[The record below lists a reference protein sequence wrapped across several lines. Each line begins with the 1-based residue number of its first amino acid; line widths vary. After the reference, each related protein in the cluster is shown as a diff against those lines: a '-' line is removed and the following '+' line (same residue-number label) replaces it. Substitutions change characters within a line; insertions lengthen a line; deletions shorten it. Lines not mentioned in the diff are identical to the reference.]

1 MLQYI
6 YNFFTTERLLTVKIM
21 KREKPNTDFIFFV
34 VCIISLICI
43 AARIIFSIIQ
53 LNTAENA
60 DLIENA
66 YCKVNSMDID
76 KQEQYALYGQWQYY
90 PEQHIYSAPGIH
102 SDKGCQYSYPMEY
115 V

>member
-1 MLQYI
+1 
-6 YNFFTTERLLTVKIM
+6 M

-76 KQEQYALYGQWQYY
+76 KQEQFIWSMAILSGATYLFR
-90 PEQHIYSAPGIH
+90 SRH
-102 SDKGCQYSYPMEY
+102 SLR
-115 V
+115 